1 MVAEEGRKVRTGYGV
16 TYVEGKQK
24 YSLSVLL
31 AILTMYLIGT
41 QALVQIMSIQ
51 NKMTYRIGDNA
62 YCIDSNVTNMEVK

>member
-51 NKMTYRIGDNA
+51 NKMRYLIGDNA